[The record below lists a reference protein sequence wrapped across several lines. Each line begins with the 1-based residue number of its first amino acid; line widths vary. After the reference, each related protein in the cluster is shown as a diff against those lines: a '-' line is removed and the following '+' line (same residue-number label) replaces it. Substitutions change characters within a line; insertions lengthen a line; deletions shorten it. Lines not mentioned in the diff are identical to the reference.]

1 MFAEELIVDNIPPL
15 QKSDTGETALRW
27 MDEFKVLHL
36 SVVENGAFLGT
47 ISESDVL
54 GMSDLDEP
62 IGNYLELLDPAFV
75 SQNQH
80 IFEVVKVVNDQKL
93 TIIPVLDGQEHYV
106 GSITIAQVMKIIA
119 DMPVAN
125 NPGGVIVLELN
136 VNDYSLEAIA
146 RIIEENNTKILGT
159 FITSH
164 PDSTKM
170 ELTIKVNNTDIGSI
184 ITALQRHGYVITFFE
199 DKGDSDDDLRDR
211 FDSFMN
217 YLNI

>member
-1 MFAEELIVDNIPPL
+1 MLAEELIVDNIPPL
-15 QKSDTGETALRW
+15 QRTDSGETALRW

-36 SVVENGAFLGT
+36 SVVDGSQFLGT

-54 GMSDLDEP
+54 GMSDLGES
-62 IGNYLELLDPAFV
+62 IANYLEWLNPAFV

-93 TIIPVLDGQEHYV
+93 SIIPVLDSQEHYV
-106 GSITIAQVMKIIA
+106 GSITIAQLMKIIA

-125 NPGGVIVLELN
+125 NPGAIIVMEIN
-136 VNDYSLEAIA
+136 THDYSLAMIT

-159 FITSH
+159 FVTSH

-170 ELTIKVNNTDIGSI
+170 ELTIKVNRIDISSVI
-184 ITALQRHGYVITFFE
+184 AALQRHGYHITFFDDEGSDQE
-199 DKGDSDDDLRDR
+199 DMRDR